1 MNKLCLLAIGVLGSA
16 AALGAEPFNGTQ
28 PMDCAPTTGHD
39 CLPTEQTCK
48 PLKPEPGKKLN
59 LHIDVEKMSMKTP
72 YRNEAMQIQSFAFN
86 TKSLVLQGT
95 SLELVWSATVHRTTG
110 RLTMAIADREGAYI
124 VFGQCKLSTAAPA
137 PKPAEP
143 TRQ

>member
-1 MNKLCLLAIGVLGSA
+1 MKKACLITIGVLA
-16 AALGAEPFNGTQ
+16 AAGALAAEPFNGTQ
-28 PMDCAPTTGHD
+28 PMDCQPLTGHD
-39 CLPTEQTCK
+39 CLPTEQSCK

-59 LHIDVEKMSMKTP
+59 LHIDVNKMSMKTP
-72 YRNEAMQIQSFAFN
+72 YRNDALPIQSFSFN

-124 VFGQCKLSTAAPA
+124 VFGQCKVAAAP
-137 PKPAEP
+137 KSEP
-143 TRQ
+143 

>member
-1 MNKLCLLAIGVLGSA
+1 MKVSWPATIALVLFGT
-16 AALGAEPFNGTQ
+16 AALAAEPFDGSV
-28 PMDCAPTTGHD
+28 PFACMPEKGHD

-72 YRNEAMQIQSFAFN
+72 YRNDALPIQSFSFN
-86 TKSLVLQGT
+86 SKSLVLQGT
-95 SLELVWSATVHRTTG
+95 SLELVWSATIHRTTG

-124 VFGQCKLSTAAPA
+124 VFGQCKVTAAAA
-137 PKPAEP
+137 PPPK
-143 TRQ
+143 Q

>member
-1 MNKLCLLAIGVLGSA
+1 MNKLCLLAIGVLASA
-16 AALGAEPFNGTQ
+16 AALGAEPFNGSQ
-28 PMDCAPTTGHD
+28 PMDCVPTTGHD

-59 LHIDVEKMSMKTP
+59 LYIDVEKMSMKTP
-72 YRNEAMQIQSFAFN
+72 YRNEAMQIQSFSFN

-124 VFGQCKLSTAAPA
+124 VFGQCKLATAAPA
-137 PKPAEP
+137 TKPAAP

>member
-1 MNKLCLLAIGVLGSA
+1 MKKACLITIGVLA
-16 AALGAEPFNGTQ
+16 AAGALAAEPFNGTQ
-28 PMDCAPTTGHD
+28 PMDCQPLTGHD
-39 CLPTEQTCK
+39 CLPSEQSCK

-59 LHIDVEKMSMKTP
+59 LHIDVNKMSMRTP
-72 YRNEAMQIQSFAFN
+72 YRNDALPIQSFSFN

-124 VFGQCKLSTAAPA
+124 VFGQCKVAAAP
-137 PKPAEP
+137 KSEP
-143 TRQ
+143 

>member
-1 MNKLCLLAIGVLGSA
+1 MKKIYLLVIGVLA
-16 AALGAEPFNGTQ
+16 AAGAFGAEPFNGSQ
-28 PMDCAPTTGHD
+28 PIDCQPTTGHD
-39 CLPTEQTCK
+39 CLPTEQACK

-72 YRNEAMQIQSFAFN
+72 YRNEAMQIQSFSYN

-110 RLTMAIADREGAYI
+110 RLTMAIADREGAYV
-124 VFGQCKLSTAAPA
+124 VFGQCKVATAASG
-137 PKPAEP
+137 
-143 TRQ
+143 R

>member
-1 MNKLCLLAIGVLGSA
+1 MKKICLLTIGVLASA
-16 AALGAEPFNGTQ
+16 AAFGAEPFNGTQ

-72 YRNEAMQIQSFAFN
+72 YRNEAMQIQSFSYN